1 MNRRPLAWLD
11 EELQTLDQ
19 LELRRHLRTHQGPQT
34 AELSVDG
41 RALINFGGNDYLGLA
56 ADPRVAAA
64 ASAAIKQEGWG
75 SGASPLVTGHGAS
88 HAALEAALAKLEG
101 TEAALLFS
109 SGFAANV
116 GTITALAGKGDVIF
130 SDAKNHASIIDGV
143 RLCGARPQIY
153 QHLDVDHLEKLIA
166 QASAFRRRFIATDTL
181 FSMDGDFAPLVE
193 LCDLAERYDAT
204 VIVDEAHATGVFGQQ
219 GRGLC
224 EHLGVEDRVDVRI
237 GTLSKALGGHGGF
250 VVGSQAL
257 IDWLLNRAR
266 SYVFSTAAP
275 MAASAAMIA
284 ALQIVHDEPERRRTL
299 LERAANLRSTLRSQG
314 WQVGGESQIIPI
326 LLGQPEPTMQASH
339 RLREQGLFVPGIR
352 PPSVPSG
359 ESLLRISLSYAHTEE
374 HLARLIA
381 ALDEL
386 RRQPLR

>member
-1 MNRRPLAWLD
+1 MTRRPLAWLV
-11 EELQTLDQ
+11 EELQTLDR
-19 LELRRHLRTHQGPQT
+19 LELRRRLRTHQGPQT

-41 RALINFGGNDYLGLA
+41 QALINFGGNDYLGLA

-64 ASAAIKQEGWG
+64 AIDAIQQEGWG

-101 TEAALLFS
+101 TAAALLFS

-166 QASAFRRRFIATDTL
+166 QASAFRRRIIVTDTL
-181 FSMDGDFAPLVE
+181 FSMDGDFAPLVD
-193 LCDLAERYDAT
+193 LCELAERYDAML
-204 VIVDEAHATGVFGQQ
+204 IVDEAHATGVFGEQ

-250 VVGSQAL
+250 VVGSQTL

-275 MAASAAMIA
+275 MAASAAMLA

-299 LERAANLRSTLRSQG
+299 LTRAADLRGQLRAQG
-314 WQVGGESQIIPI
+314 WQVGGESQIIPV
-326 LLGQPEPTMQASH
+326 LMGEPEPTMQASL
-339 RLREQGLFVPGIR
+339 RLRELGLFVPGIR

-359 ESLLRISLSYAHTEE
+359 ESLLRISLSYAHTEQ
-374 HLARLIA
+374 HLTRLVA
-381 ALDEL
+381 AFDEL
-386 RRQPLR
+386 RRQLLR

>member
-374 HLARLIA
+374 HLVRLIA

>member
-1 MNRRPLAWLD
+1 MTRRPLAWLE

-19 LELRRHLRTHQGPQT
+19 LHMRRHLRTHFGPQT
-34 AELSVDG
+34 AEQTVDG
-41 RALINFGGNDYLGLA
+41 QRFVNFGGNDYLGLA
-56 ADPRVAAA
+56 ADPRLAAA
-64 ASAAIKQEGWG
+64 AIAAIENEGWG

-88 HAALEAALAKLEG
+88 HAALETSLAELEG

-166 QASAFRRRFIATDTL
+166 QASAFRRRYIVTDTL

-193 LCDLAERYDAT
+193 LCELAERYDAI
-204 VIVDEAHATGVFGQQ
+204 VIVDEAHATGVFGQH
-219 GRGLC
+219 GRGVC
-224 EHLGVEDRVDVRI
+224 EHLGVEEQVDVRI

-250 VVGSQAL
+250 VVGSQTL

-284 ALQIVHDEPERRRTL
+284 ALQIVRDEPERRQLL
-299 LERAANLRSTLRSQG
+299 LERAANLRETLRKQG

-326 LLGQPEPTMQASH
+326 LIGEPEPTMQASH

-359 ESLLRISLSYAHTEE
+359 ESLLRISLSYAHTPE
-374 HLARLIA
+374 HLDRLIA
-381 ALDEL
+381 ALADL
-386 RRQPLR
+386 RQRLL